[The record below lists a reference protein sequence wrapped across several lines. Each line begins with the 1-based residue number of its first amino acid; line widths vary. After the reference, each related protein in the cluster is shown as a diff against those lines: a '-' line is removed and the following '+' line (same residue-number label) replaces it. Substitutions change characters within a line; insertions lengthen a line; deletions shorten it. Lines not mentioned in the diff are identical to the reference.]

1 MNMYETGQTSMI
13 VEHSILRE
21 SYIPEKLFDRET
33 QVQEILRCLSPL
45 LKGRKPLNLWLYG
58 EPGSGKTATAFY
70 LLNHL
75 KEKAGIKGVLI
86 NCWQKDSFYEVLD
99 EIISQ
104 LRILGAEEHRTS
116 MKLERLRRYL
126 NDQPFVIVLDE
137 IDQLKPS
144 ERSTTLYNLDSLGN
158 VGIVCISNSRHPLFE
173 LEERVRSRLNPY
185 TMFFPAYFSGTLVEI
200 LTYRA
205 EIALVAG
212 VWSKKALRQIA
223 EMASGDARIAIR
235 TLQAAAELA
244 ENERLDAISTHTLK
258 RQWDNA
264 REATQDY
271 ILKSLTEDHRILYQ
285 IVKRQ
290 GQILSGDLWQQYF
303 QHCAQLKRKPL
314 APRTFSDYAN
324 RLAQVGLITSERAR
338 VKGKVRLF
346 KITAT
351 VPVARLHKGPQ
362 SENPNNLLLPYR
374 KCNN

>member
-1 MNMYETGQTSMI
+1 MI

-58 EPGSGKTATAFY
+58 EPGSGKTATAIY
-70 LLNHL
+70 LLNNL
-75 KEKAGIKGVLI
+75 KEKAGIKGILI
-86 NCWQKDSFYEVLD
+86 NCWQKDTFYEILD

-116 MKLERLRRYL
+116 MKLDRLRRYL

-144 ERSTTLYNLDSLGN
+144 ERSTTLYNFDSLGN
-158 VGIVCISNSRHPLFE
+158 IGLVCISNSRQALFE

-185 TMFFPAYFSGTLVEI
+185 TLYFPAYSNEI
-200 LTYRA
+200 LMEILMYRA
-205 EIALVAG
+205 QTALSTG
-212 VWSKKALRQIA
+212 IWSENTLRQIA
-223 EMASGDARIAIR
+223 KMASGDARVAIR

-244 ENERLDAISTHTLK
+244 ENERLDTISTHTLK
-258 RQWDNA
+258 RQWNNA
-264 REATQDY
+264 RQAKQDH
-271 ILKSLTEDHRILYQ
+271 ILQTLTEDHRILYQ
-285 IVKRQ
+285 IVKQR
-290 GQILSGDLWQQYF
+290 GQILSGDLWVEYL
-303 QHCAQLKRKPL
+303 QHCVQAKRKPL
-314 APRTFSDYAN
+314 ASRTFSDYVN
-324 RLAQVGLITSERAR
+324 RLAQVGLIISERAR

>member
-1 MNMYETGQTSMI
+1 MYETGQTSMI
-13 VEHSILRE
+13 VEGSILRE
-21 SYIPEKLFDRET
+21 SYIPEKLFARET
-33 QVQEILRCLSPL
+33 QIQEILRCLSPL
-45 LKGRKPLNLWLYG
+45 QNKRKPINLWLYG
-58 EPGSGKTATAFY
+58 PSGAGKTATAIY

-75 KEKAGIKGVLI
+75 KEKAGIKGILI
-86 NCWQKDSFYEVLD
+86 NCWQKDSFYEILD

-116 MKLERLRRYL
+116 MKLEKLRRYL
-126 NDQPFVIVLDE
+126 NNQPFVIVLDE

-158 VGIVCISNSRHPLFE
+158 VGIICISNSRQPLFE

-185 TMFFPAYFSGTLVEI
+185 TVFFPAYFSETLVEI

-205 EIALVAG
+205 ETALVAG

-223 EMASGDARIAIR
+223 EMASGDARVAIR
-235 TLQAAAELA
+235 TLQATAELA
-244 ENERLDAISTHTLK
+244 ENERLDAISTHTLE

-264 REATQDY
+264 RQAKQDH

-285 IVKRQ
+285 IVKQR
-290 GQILSGDLWQQYF
+290 GQILSGDLWVEYL
-303 QHCAQLKRKPL
+303 QHCVQAKRKPL
-314 APRTFSDYAN
+314 ASRTFSDYVN
-324 RLAQVGLITSERAR
+324 RLAQVGLIISERAR

-351 VPVARLHKGPQ
+351 VPVTRLHKGPQ